1 MTVGRSEGLRD
12 GTELRT
18 VLGWLLGANDGK
30 KGGPDDAV
38 ELLRSDGMSLWILLG
53 RNEGKVLATSVGKSL
68 GSGEGTLDCI
78 TVGIVLEAVLGSLES
93 TSVGYSEGRGD
104 GTALRTVVGVLLGE
118 ADDPD
123 DGLVLLCNDGASL
136 VILLGTVLG

>member
-18 VLGWLLGANDGK
+18 VLGWLLG
-30 KGGPDDAV
+30 GGPDDAV
-38 ELLRSDGMSLWILLG
+38 ELLRSDGTSLWILLG
-53 RNEGKVLATSVGKSL
+53 RNEGKATSVGKSL

>member
-38 ELLRSDGMSLWILLG
+38 ELLRSDGTSLWILLG
-53 RNEGKVLATSVGKSL
+53 RNESKVLGTSVGKSL
-68 GSGEGTLDCI
+68 ESGEGTLDRI
-78 TVGIVLEAVLGSLES
+78 TVGVVLEAVLGSLES

-104 GTALRTVVGVLLGE
+104 GTALRT
-118 ADDPD
+118 
-123 DGLVLLCNDGASL
+123 LVGAST
-136 VILLGTVLG
+136 GRSR